1 MLRHARASL
10 RVLCFATPL
19 ASLFPLQIARAQD
32 GNFYAGKTVKI
43 IVGYA
48 PGSSYDGFAR
58 VIAQFAPQYIP
69 GQPHMV
75 VENMPGAGSLTAL
88 NHAVNI
94 APQDGTVI
102 AAIGAT
108 LPFGPLLGEKSAR
121 FDALKLNW
129 LPSPGSDT
137 SALTV
142 WHTVPVKTLEDA
154 KKTELILASNAI
166 TGSSSLYGRLLA
178 AVLGLKIRLVYG
190 YTGGVSDALLATE
203 KGEVHGHPS
212 VSWGV
217 IKSRADWLRDHKVR
231 LLTYFGG
238 PKNPELEAYDG
249 AVYADDLVKPG
260 PDRQLWDLGMAPST
274 LGRPYV
280 MGPGVPKERVAI
292 IADAMMKAFA
302 NPEVKAA
309 AARQQLEI
317 DPLSR
322 EKVQDVIEKTYAS
335 PKETVDRLVGLFGER
350 K

>member
-1 MLRHARASL
+1 MLKHDGQTL
-10 RVLCFATPL
+10 RILALATAFAGL
-19 ASLFPLQIARAQD
+19 LGAQKATAQEQ
-32 GNFYAGKTVKI
+32 NFYQGKTIKI
-43 IVGYA
+43 VVGYA

-88 NHAVNI
+88 NHVVNI

-102 AAIGAT
+102 GAIGAT

-142 WHTVPVKTLEDA
+142 WHTAPAKTLEEA
-154 KKTELILASNAI
+154 RKNELILASNAV
-166 TGSSSLYGRLLA
+166 TGSSSLYGRLLGE
-178 AVLGLKIRLVYG
+178 VLGLKIRLVYG

-217 IKSRADWLRDHKVR
+217 IKSRADWMRDRKIR

-238 PKNPELEAYDG
+238 PKNPEIEAYDG

-280 MGPGVPKERVAI
+280 MGPGVPKERVKI
-292 IADAMMKAFA
+292 VADAMMKAFA
-302 NPEVKAA
+302 NPEVKSA

-350 K
+350 R